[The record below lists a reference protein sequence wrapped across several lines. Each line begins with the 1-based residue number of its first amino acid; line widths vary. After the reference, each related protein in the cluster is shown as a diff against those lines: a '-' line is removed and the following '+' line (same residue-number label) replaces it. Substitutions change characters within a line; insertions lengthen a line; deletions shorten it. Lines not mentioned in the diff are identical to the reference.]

1 MGIAGM
7 VLGTVAVVF
16 AFIPVFGAF
25 IALPCIAVGLPLSAI
40 AFFRN
45 RRQGQGVGMAIA
57 GMATNIAAIVIAV
70 VWLVA
75 IGAAVEETIED
86 IESGVDTSQC
96 QYDQVTNTSIIMEP
110 KMVGGDLTTESR
122 VVSGNA
128 CN

>member
-25 IALPCIAVGLPLSAI
+25 ITLPCIAVGLPLSAI

-45 RRQGQGVGMAIA
+45 RRQGRGVGMAIA
-57 GMATNIAAIVIAV
+57 GIATNIAAIVIAV

-75 IGAAVEETIED
+75 IGAAVEDDYRRHRIRGRRQPVPIRPSD
-86 IESGVDTSQC
+86 
-96 QYDQVTNTSIIMEP
+96 QYVHHHGTQD
-110 KMVGGDLTTESR
+110 GGGRPDDRVQSR
-122 VVSGNA
+122 VGQRV
-128 CN
+128 